1 MLIKLFIHGII
12 IGFLVSLP
20 LGPIGVL
27 VIQRT
32 VNKSRRAGLF
42 SGAGAAL
49 SDVIYAMI
57 AGFSLTIVI
66 DFIRQYQML
75 FQVVGAIAVMG
86 LGLFIYTKN
95 PVKDL
100 RRHRRRGS
108 THFQDLASTFLL
120 TFSNPLSIFVFLAIF
135 ASSGI
140 VLNID
145 RPYYSAFIILG
156 IFVGAMSWWFS
167 LSGVVSLFRHK
178 INLRLLWWINKVAG
192 ILIILFVIVSITVA
206 IHNHLTL

>member
-95 PVKDL
+95 
-100 RRHRRRGS
+100 G
-108 THFQDLASTFLL
+108 
-120 TFSNPLSIFVFLAIF
+120 
-135 ASSGI
+135 
-140 VLNID
+140 
-145 RPYYSAFIILG
+145 
-156 IFVGAMSWWFS
+156 
-167 LSGVVSLFRHK
+167 
-178 INLRLLWWINKVAG
+178 
-192 ILIILFVIVSITVA
+192 
-206 IHNHLTL
+206 